1 METKQSKNLKE
12 LREVRIVEKATKAR
26 INDILDDAKKEA
38 LDHCPEGGKFT
49 VEGIGDFILDINPV
63 LEKDPDDENYTGPDI
78 LTSTAP
84 EAVSYR
90 KFSKEKAG
98 YQSKASGLTKTI
110 KGFYDAFKAKFAHKA
125 TKFTYTLKCVGL
137 E

>member
-1 METKQSKNLKE
+1 M
-12 LREVRIVEKATKAR
+12 
-26 INDILDDAKKEA
+26 A
-38 LDHCPEGGKFT
+38 LAPDGGKFP
-49 VEGIGDFILDINPV
+49 VEGVGEFVLDINPV
-63 LEKDPDDENYTGPDI
+63 LEKDPKDKDYTGPDI

-90 KFSKEKAG
+90 KFYKEKAG
-98 YQSKASGLTKTI
+98 YQAKASGLTKTI

>member
-1 METKQSKNLKE
+1 MQTNNLKT
-12 LREVRIVEKATKAR
+12 LRQLRAQEKAIKAS
-26 INDILDDAKKEA
+26 IETVKPLAIEEAKA
-38 LDHCPEGGKFT
+38 FAPEGGKFP
-49 VEGIGDFILDINPV
+49 VKGIGEFVLDINPV
-63 LEKDPDDENYTGPDI
+63 LENDPDDKDYTGPNI

-110 KGFYDAFKAKFAHKA
+110 KGFYDAFRAKFAHRA
-125 TKFTYTLKCVGL
+125 TKFTYTIKCVGL
-137 E
+137 D

>member
-1 METKQSKNLKE
+1 MQTENLKSLRE
-12 LREVRIVEKATKAR
+12 LRAQEKAIKAS
-26 INDILDDAKKEA
+26 IETVKPLAIEEAKA
-38 LDHCPEGGKFT
+38 LAPKGGKFP
-49 VEGIGDFILDINPV
+49 VEGIGEFVLDINPV

-98 YQSKASGLTKTI
+98 YQAKASGLTKTI
-110 KGFYDAFKAKFAHKA
+110 RGFYDAFRQKFGHRA
-125 TKFTYTLKCVGL
+125 TKFNYTLKCVGL

>member
-1 METKQSKNLKE
+1 MKTENLKLLRE
-12 LREVRIVEKATKAR
+12 LRTIEKATKAR
-26 INDILDDAKKEA
+26 INDIMADAKTEA
-38 LDHCPEGGKFT
+38 IDLCPNGGKFT

-63 LEKDPDDENYTGPDI
+63 LEKDPEDTSYTGPDI

-90 KFSKEKAG
+90 RFSKEQAAYKSKAG
-98 YQSKASGLTKTI
+98 ALTKTI

-125 TKFTYTLKCVGL
+125 TKFTYTVKCVGL
-137 E
+137 D